1 MKTVKKLTAIFLCFV
16 MLLGVSI
23 TSASALEIGDTVE
36 FVEEYWDG
44 DSYTETWI
52 YAGTAKEGINK
63 VESEES
69 DIDLCYEFN
78 VEKSGYYSVTW
89 LGNGYINARITET
102 YEKGI
107 AKNYADNINN
117 NYENE
122 FGIFYD
128 SKIFYLEEGV
138 SLINI
143 YVNIN
148 DIMENSFKIE
158 YFADSITDVKFEDEK
173 LYAIKDN
180 GMYSYDD
187 YLGFSADYT
196 IEFSNSITVDD
207 EWVNCL
213 LENELKKGE
222 NTVTMVLPGY
232 EKEIFVNYYEVSD
245 FIESVEIE
253 NLDKYLELKE
263 FYDDYEYPQFDN
275 EKITVSFKDGTKQT
289 INYIQ
294 WDDIQITLPCG
305 KVIYVLA
312 YYPTEYSDIKKAE
325 KPSFVVSIGDTRFIE
340 KECNITKVSFSE
352 NLSNF
357 SSDIS
362 HATRSL
368 IFRLNLHKEIFMDNG
383 NFAVLIQRSI
393 EEIKLYGSFIFDDI
407 STFIRYYL

>member
-1 MKTVKKLTAIFLCFV
+1 MKTVKKLTAILLCFV

-148 DIMENSFKIE
+148 E
-158 YFADSITDVKFEDEK
+158 
-173 LYAIKDN
+173 
-180 GMYSYDD
+180 
-187 YLGFSADYT
+187 
-196 IEFSNSITVDD
+196 
-207 EWVNCL
+207 
-213 LENELKKGE
+213 
-222 NTVTMVLPGY
+222 
-232 EKEIFVNYYEVSD
+232 
-245 FIESVEIE
+245 
-253 NLDKYLELKE
+253 
-263 FYDDYEYPQFDN
+263 
-275 EKITVSFKDGTKQT
+275 
-289 INYIQ
+289 
-294 WDDIQITLPCG
+294 
-305 KVIYVLA
+305 
-312 YYPTEYSDIKKAE
+312 
-325 KPSFVVSIGDTRFIE
+325 
-340 KECNITKVSFSE
+340 
-352 NLSNF
+352 
-357 SSDIS
+357 
-362 HATRSL
+362 
-368 IFRLNLHKEIFMDNG
+368 RL
-383 NFAVLIQRSI
+383 
-393 EEIKLYGSFIFDDI
+393 
-407 STFIRYYL
+407 